1 MANANITAS
10 VTLDVYNY
18 DAEKPSI
25 KAIAGDSTIRYVSAY
40 LTDRGEAYNVADT
53 NSTVAL
59 VSLRPDKTVIIG
71 NASVDTDTVMI
82 HPEYIP
88 QDRTIV
94 DEEGIE
100 TTEYYYIDENG
111 NEINVDS
118 LDPIP
123 AEFEDRSVL
132 IGELSKEMLAVAG
145 TATCQF
151 KIVNQM
157 QILHTSFFDVMI
169 GSNLE
174 DQGSYIAVESKN
186 RV

>member
-1 MANANITAS
+1 MANARVTAS
-10 VTLDVYNY
+10 ITLDVYNY

-25 KAIAGDSTIRYVSAY
+25 KAIAGDSTIRYVTAY
-40 LTDRGEAYNVADT
+40 LTDKDEPYNIDET
-53 NSTVAL
+53 NSIIEL
-59 VSLRPDKTVIIG
+59 VTLRPDNTVIIG
-71 NASVDTDTVMI
+71 HATIGTESVMI

-88 QDRTIV
+88 QERTTV
-94 DEEGIE
+94 DEEGTE

-111 NEINVDS
+111 NEINTDS

-151 KIVNQM
+151 KIVNER
-157 QILHTSFFDVMI
+157 QILHTSFFNVMI
-169 GSNLE
+169 GRNLE
-174 DQGSYIAVESKN
+174 DQGSYIAVESTN
-186 RV
+186 RS